1 MQAKSG
7 KEMRKLLVAV
17 SVTTLVLVLAVI
29 AYFMIDVIVTTNS
42 NIERNKELVIEQSV
56 SNLTEIGNEINGMI
70 GSPEIINMFNQ
81 ELINDILSG
90 NWEVFYGFIGDAAIN
105 LYPIQYVG
113 VIRGG
118 ELVYSE
124 TKTDYGV
131 DEDKMSTQPPEMD
144 FETLDALGDEEG
156 FFVSVFWPIDL
167 SVMGLEDFYVN
178 MIVDRTDDMASVTAY
193 FEDQRNDLILRLSI
207 VSIIAIILS
216 LLITTIGLRY
226 FTRKY
231 VVEPIEELNR
241 TAEEIS
247 GGTFKGEVEVDPD
260 SAYAALQGLL
270 RSGQKVLSRMDDEM
284 RD

>member
-1 MQAKSG
+1 
-7 KEMRKLLVAV
+7 
-17 SVTTLVLVLAVI
+17 
-29 AYFMIDVIVTTNS
+29 
-42 NIERNKELVIEQSV
+42 
-56 SNLTEIGNEINGMI
+56 MI